1 MSLSRKHFE
10 AFAEDIKNLMQADMR
25 FQEQRDEAF
34 SDFIDGLCYY
44 FRQENSNFDRDRFI
58 KACGFPKGL
67 YPEEEYDNC

>member
-44 FRQENSNFDRDRFI
+44 FRQENSNFDRDKFI
-58 KACGFPKGL
+58 KACGFENGL
-67 YPEEEYDNC
+67 YPDEEYND